1 MFLTSDPPGEF
12 CPSTVR
18 RESAR
23 ELLQEFDATQN
34 RLARENRLMEKRLA
48 KQAKR
53 ERAQKLRKLADR
65 ARRAA
70 EELAQSENASPGNRV
85 VQVEVE
91 PTMSTSAD
99 SPVSPSSTVFRL
111 AHQWRSLARRVCH
124 TDMRLNHIFN
134 PHGSDELELQMGIA
148 DHSVFGL
155 QLSFFEQL
163 MGAVRKIRLPMNPNN
178 TVRLVWDFLGLFLIS
193 WDVIYI
199 PFELAFDPE
208 ETSYIIQYHIIQSN
222 LSFQF
227 QRHRTNGF
235 IGSHRS
241 SVRIFVMAKPEEAV
255 EAALKTAVKEST
267 ALKRLALTPGFEIE
281 AAAREAEASHAKAQR
296 ALAEATQMLQVMA
309 QSVVKNDLPAQQ
321 LHRVKEQTL
330 GTWENMGKH
339 GSTSPSRDVKNFF
352 GNRKLRENLQKLSK
366 DLSDAWSQWLKSK
379 EAKRSAAAAASSD
392 LAENAAASHPEEAQT
407 QTQRQIEEVSAGEV
421 DLHAAMVDEYVQD
434 VAAVSQNMKD
444 MQRAL
449 LDLALMT
456 QVLDNIERGMEQAS
470 ASTDGA
476 ARELRVTQRN
486 QMSVRRILCM
496 VIVAMLLAVATCA
509 AAIHRAG

>member
-1 MFLTSDPPGEF
+1 
-12 CPSTVR
+12 
-18 RESAR
+18 
-23 ELLQEFDATQN
+23 
-34 RLARENRLMEKRLA
+34 
-48 KQAKR
+48 
-53 ERAQKLRKLADR
+53 
-65 ARRAA
+65 
-70 EELAQSENASPGNRV
+70 
-85 VQVEVE
+85 
-91 PTMSTSAD
+91 
-99 SPVSPSSTVFRL
+99 
-111 AHQWRSLARRVCH
+111 
-124 TDMRLNHIFN
+124 
-134 PHGSDELELQMGIA
+134 
-148 DHSVFGL
+148 
-155 QLSFFEQL
+155 
-163 MGAVRKIRLPMNPNN
+163 
-178 TVRLVWDFLGLFLIS
+178 
-193 WDVIYI
+193 
-199 PFELAFDPE
+199 
-208 ETSYIIQYHIIQSN
+208 
-222 LSFQF
+222 
-227 QRHRTNGF
+227 
-235 IGSHRS
+235 
-241 SVRIFVMAKPEEAV
+241 MAKPEEAV

-321 LHRVKEQTL
+321 LHRVKEQ
-330 GTWENMGKH
+330 
-339 GSTSPSRDVKNFF
+339 
-352 GNRKLRENLQKLSK
+352 KLRENLQKLSK

-456 QVLDNIERGMEQAS
+456 QAQGEVLDNIERGMEQAS